1 MKGSKETGIGQGD
14 GLDPDEALYE
24 VASRELA
31 TVKTE
36 LTLLHNILEQKDKEL
51 NLVKAAKTKFLD
63 LMSREQET
71 NVSKITDGLRDELK
85 AGFIFEPFHARKEQ
99 AFSLPFLASTG
110 PRVEFAI
117 SRIHFPGNWKSKKFP
132 ENSRDMPLN
141 FFCPNKYLAKAGIHG
156 NSREQT
162 LDTGAQYDF

>member
-1 MKGSKETGIGQGD
+1 MEVLKGSKETGIGQGD

-85 AGFIFEPFHARKEQ
+85 AGLIFEPFQSRKEQ
-99 AFSLPFLASTG
+99 AFSQRG
-110 PRVEFAI
+110 
-117 SRIHFPGNWKSKKFP
+117 
-132 ENSRDMPLN
+132 
-141 FFCPNKYLAKAGIHG
+141 
-156 NSREQT
+156 RET
-162 LDTGAQYDF
+162 